1 MSTHTTLTPP
11 PPSMLIV
18 AQARASILDLFR
30 TPTMRTKT
38 LIIYLQ
44 WFANAFA
51 YFGLSMNTGDLGGDL
66 FLNFFISGFLGVT
79 SKLFFITQKARSEA
93 CESIVLLDY
102 KSD

>member
-1 MSTHTTLTPP
+1 M
-11 PPSMLIV
+11 I
-18 AQARASILDLFR
+18 AQAPARASILDLFR

-66 FLNFFISGFLGVT
+66 FLNFFISGFLGLTANLV
-79 SKLFFITQKARSEA
+79 SVPRSEA
-93 CESIVLLDY
+93 CESIARFLAY
-102 KSD
+102 KSDRVDGPQSCQPTRPAL